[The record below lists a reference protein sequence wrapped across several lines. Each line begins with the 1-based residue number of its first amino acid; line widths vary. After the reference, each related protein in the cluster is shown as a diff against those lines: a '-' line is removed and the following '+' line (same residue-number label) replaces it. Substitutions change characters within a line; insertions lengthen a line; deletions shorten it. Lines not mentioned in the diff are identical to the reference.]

1 MVRIDK
7 QYYVLVFL
15 ILIPQSLAP
24 YSLVLF
30 SPVYC
35 EVILSLFNHN
45 LQVVHNLVI
54 FNLYF
59 EFFILFIHVRVD
71 HLKSKLQKFS
81 ILRILAFNNFPSEN
95 VCFFHKSI
103 PKCFN

>member
-15 ILIPQSLAP
+15 ILIPQSLGP
-24 YSLVLF
+24 YALVLF

-35 EVILSLFNHN
+35 EVILSPIFFNHN

-59 EFFILFIHVRVD
+59 VFFILFIHVRVD
-71 HLKSKLQKFS
+71 HLSKLQKFS
-81 ILRILAFNNFPSEN
+81 IL
-95 VCFFHKSI
+95 
-103 PKCFN
+103 